1 MMETYD
7 IAIIG
12 TGPAGVSAAITAT
25 IRNKKIIL
33 FGSRELSDKIR
44 KAHLIQNYPGLP
56 ECSGEDLSNAFAAHL
71 QKMGIEITE
80 EKINAVYPMG
90 ETFALQT
97 MKNEMHQARS
107 VILASGMVQ
116 GKLLPGEEEL
126 VGRGISYCATCDA
139 PLYRGRSVAVIG
151 YSPEAEEEVNF
162 LSEVASEVLYFPVYR
177 DEPKVSESV
186 KVLRQIPQAI
196 LNKEAAEE
204 ALSLAQADPAK
215 SSAKAPDSAKAP
227 ADSKALS
234 AAGEVLSAAS
244 EALSVDA
251 LHPGQ
256 LALQPVQLAV
266 QTAECAYPADG
277 IFVLRSSVPAK
288 QLIPGI
294 EMDGEHVKVNLQME
308 TSVPGCFACG
318 DITGKPYQYVKAA
331 GQGNVAALSAVGYL
345 DQK

>member
-12 TGPAGVSAAITAT
+12 TGPAGISAAITAT

-44 KAHLIQNYPGLP
+44 KAHLIQNYPGFP
-56 ECSGEDLSNAFAAHL
+56 ECGGEDLCNAFAAHL
-71 QKMGIEITE
+71 KKMGIEITE

-107 VILASGMVQ
+107 VILACGMVQ

-126 VGRGISYCATCDA
+126 VGRGVSYCATCDA

-186 KVLRQIPQAI
+186 KVVRQIPQAI

-204 ALSLAQADPAK
+204 AFSLAQADPAK
-215 SSAKAPDSAKAP
+215 SSAKD
-227 ADSKALS
+227 L
-234 AAGEVLSAAS
+234 AS
-244 EALSVDA
+244 GEALSVDA
-251 LHPGQ
+251 LKQG
-256 LALQPVQLAV
+256 QLAV
-266 QTAECAYPADG
+266 QTTKGTFPADG
-277 IFVLRSSVPAK
+277 IFVLRSSVHAG
-288 QLIPGI
+288 QMIPGI

-318 DITGKPYQYVKAA
+318 DITGRPYQYVKAA
-331 GQGNVAALSAVGYL
+331 GQGNVAVLSAVSYL

>member
-1 MMETYD
+1 MEIYD

-44 KAHLIQNYPGLP
+44 KAHLIQNYPGFP
-56 ECSGEDLSNAFAAHL
+56 ECSGAELCDAFAAHL
-71 QKMGIEITE
+71 EKMGIEITE

-97 MKNEMHQARS
+97 MKNAMYQARS
-107 VILASGMVQ
+107 VILACGMVQ

-126 VGRGISYCATCDA
+126 VGRGVSYCATCDA

-162 LSEVASEVLYFPVYR
+162 LSEVASEALYFPVYR

-204 ALSLAQADPAK
+204 ALSLDQADPAK
-215 SSAKAPDSAKAP
+215 DLASSE
-227 ADSKALS
+227 ALS
-234 AAGEVLSAAS
+234 AVSD
-244 EALSVDA
+244 ALSVDA
-251 LHPGQ
+251 LQPG
-256 LALQPVQLAV
+256 QLAV
-266 QTAECAYPADG
+266 QTAEGAYPADG

-331 GQGNVAALSAVGYL
+331 GQGNVAALSAVSYL

>member
-12 TGPAGVSAAITAT
+12 TGPAGISAAITAT

-33 FGSRELSDKIR
+33 FGSRELSDKIH
-44 KAHLIQNYPGLP
+44 KAHLIQNYPGFP
-56 ECSGEDLSNAFAAHL
+56 ECSGEDLCNAFAAHL
-71 QKMGIEITE
+71 EKMGIEITE

-107 VILASGMVQ
+107 VILACGMVQ

-126 VGRGISYCATCDA
+126 VGRGVSYCATCDA

-186 KVLRQIPQAI
+186 KVVRQIPQAI

-204 ALSLAQADPAK
+204 AFSLAQADPAK
-215 SSAKAPDSAKAP
+215 SSAKD
-227 ADSKALS
+227 L
-234 AAGEVLSAAS
+234 AS
-244 EALSVDA
+244 GEALLVDA
-251 LHPGQ
+251 LKQG
-256 LALQPVQLAV
+256 QLAV
-266 QTAECAYPADG
+266 QTTKGTFPADG
-277 IFVLRSSVPAK
+277 IFVLRSSVPAG
-288 QLIPGI
+288 QMIPGI

-318 DITGKPYQYVKAA
+318 DITGRPYQYVKAA
-331 GQGNVAALSAVGYL
+331 GQGNVAALSAVSYI
-345 DQK
+345 DQLYGA

>member
-1 MMETYD
+1 MEIYD

-12 TGPAGVSAAITAT
+12 TGPAGISAAITAT

-44 KAHLIQNYPGLP
+44 KAHLIQNYPGFP
-56 ECSGEDLSNAFAAHL
+56 ECSGEDLCNAFAAHL
-71 QKMGIEITE
+71 EKMGIEIAE

-107 VILASGMVQ
+107 VILACGMVQ

-126 VGRGISYCATCDA
+126 VGRGVSYCATCDA

-186 KVLRQIPQAI
+186 KVVRQIPQAI

-204 ALSLAQADPAK
+204 AFSLAQADPAK
-215 SSAKAPDSAKAP
+215 SSAKD
-227 ADSKALS
+227 L
-234 AAGEVLSAAS
+234 AAG

-251 LHPGQ
+251 LKQG
-256 LALQPVQLAV
+256 QLAV
-266 QTAECAYPADG
+266 QTTKGTFPADG
-277 IFVLRSSVPAK
+277 IFVLRSSVPAG

-318 DITGKPYQYVKAA
+318 DITGRPYQYVKAA
-331 GQGNVAALSAVGYL
+331 GQGNVAVLSAVSYL

>member
-1 MMETYD
+1 METYD

-25 IRNKKIIL
+25 IRNKKIVL
-33 FGSRELSDKIR
+33 FGSMGLSDKIR

-56 ECSGEDLSNAFAAHL
+56 ESSGAELCDAFAAHL
-71 QKMGIEITE
+71 DKMGIEITE

-97 MKNEMHQARS
+97 MKNEMYQARS

-126 VGRGISYCATCDA
+126 VGRGVSYCATCDA

-177 DEPKVSESV
+177 VEPKVSESV
-186 KVLRQIPQAI
+186 KVVRQIPQAI

-204 ALSLAQADPAK
+204 AFSFAQADPAK
-215 SSAKAPDSAKAP
+215 SS
-227 ADSKALS
+227 SKDLASGEALS
-234 AAGEVLSAAS
+234 AAG

-251 LHPGQ
+251 LKQG
-256 LALQPVQLAV
+256 QLAV
-266 QTAECAYPADG
+266 QTTKGTFPADG
-277 IFVLRSSVPAK
+277 IFVLRSSVPAG

-318 DITGKPYQYVKAA
+318 DLTGKPYQYVKAA
-331 GQGNVAALSAVGYL
+331 GQGNVAVLSAVSYI
-345 DQK
+345 DQLYGA

>member
-12 TGPAGVSAAITAT
+12 TGPAGISAAITAT

-44 KAHLIQNYPGLP
+44 KAHLIQNYPGFP
-56 ECSGEDLSNAFAAHL
+56 ECSGEDLCNAFAAHL
-71 QKMGIEITE
+71 EKMGIEITE

-107 VILASGMVQ
+107 VILACGMVQ

-126 VGRGISYCATCDA
+126 VGRGVSYCATCDA

-151 YSPEAEEEVNF
+151 YSPEAEEE
-162 LSEVASEVLYFPVYR
+162 SEVLYFPVYR

-186 KVLRQIPQAI
+186 KVVRQIPQAI

-204 ALSLAQADPAK
+204 AFSLAQADPAK
-215 SSAKAPDSAKAP
+215 SSAKDLASGE
-227 ADSKALS
+227 ALS
-234 AAGEVLSAAS
+234 AAGE
-244 EALSVDA
+244 ALLVDA
-251 LHPGQ
+251 LKQG
-256 LALQPVQLAV
+256 QLAV
-266 QTAECAYPADG
+266 QTTKGTFPADG
-277 IFVLRSSVPAK
+277 IFVLRSSVPAG

-318 DITGKPYQYVKAA
+318 DITGRPYQYVKAA
-331 GQGNVAALSAVGYL
+331 GQGNVAVLSAVSYL

>member
-1 MMETYD
+1 MMEIYD

-71 QKMGIEITE
+71 EKMGIEITE
-80 EKINAVYPMG
+80 EKINVVYPMG

-97 MKNEMHQARS
+97 MKNEMYQARS
-107 VILASGMVQ
+107 VILACGMVQ

-204 ALSLAQADPAK
+204 AFSLAQADPAK
-215 SSAKAPDSAKAP
+215 SSAKDLASGE
-227 ADSKALS
+227 ALS
-234 AAGEVLSAAS
+234 AASD
-244 EALSVDA
+244 ALSVDA

-256 LALQPVQLAV
+256 LAV
-266 QTAECAYPADG
+266 QTAEGAYPADG

-345 DQK
+345 NQK

>member
-12 TGPAGVSAAITAT
+12 TGPAGISAAITAT

-44 KAHLIQNYPGLP
+44 KAHLIQNYPGFP
-56 ECSGEDLSNAFAAHL
+56 ECSGEDLCNAFAAHL
-71 QKMGIEITE
+71 EKMGIEIAE

-107 VILASGMVQ
+107 VILACGMVQ

-126 VGRGISYCATCDA
+126 VGRGVSYCATCDA
-139 PLYRGRSVAVIG
+139 PLYRGRAVAVIG

-186 KVLRQIPQAI
+186 KVVRQIPQAI

-204 ALSLAQADPAK
+204 AFSLAQADPAK
-215 SSAKAPDSAKAP
+215 SSAKD
-227 ADSKALS
+227 L
-234 AAGEVLSAAS
+234 AS
-244 EALSVDA
+244 GEALSVDA
-251 LHPGQ
+251 LKQG
-256 LALQPVQLAV
+256 QLAV
-266 QTAECAYPADG
+266 QTTKGTFLADG
-277 IFVLRSSVPAK
+277 IFVLRSSVPAG

-318 DITGKPYQYVKAA
+318 DITGRPYQYVKAA
-331 GQGNVAALSAVGYL
+331 GQGNVAVLSAISYL

>member
-1 MMETYD
+1 MMEIYD

-71 QKMGIEITE
+71 EKMGIEIAE

-97 MKNEMHQARS
+97 MKNEMHQTRS

-126 VGRGISYCATCDA
+126 VGRGVSYCATCDA

-177 DEPKVSESV
+177 DEPKVAESV

-204 ALSLAQADPAK
+204 AFSLAQADPAK

-234 AAGEVLSAAS
+234 AASD
-244 EALSVDA
+244 ALSVDA
-251 LHPGQ
+251 LKQGQ
-256 LALQPVQLAV
+256 LAVQPGQLAV
-266 QTAECAYPADG
+266 QTAEGAYPVDG
-277 IFVLRSSVPAK
+277 IFVLRSSVPTK

-318 DITGKPYQYVKAA
+318 DITGRPYQYVKAA
-331 GQGNVAALSAVGYL
+331 GQGNVAALSAVSYL

>member
-1 MMETYD
+1 METYD

-12 TGPAGVSAAITAT
+12 TGPAGISAAITAT

-44 KAHLIQNYPGLP
+44 KAHLIQNYPGFP
-56 ECSGEDLSNAFAAHL
+56 ECSGEDLCNAFAAHL
-71 QKMGIEITE
+71 EKMGIEITE
-80 EKINAVYPMG
+80 EKINAVYSMG

-107 VILASGMVQ
+107 VILACGMVQ

-126 VGRGISYCATCDA
+126 VGRGVSYCATCDA

-186 KVLRQIPQAI
+186 KVVRQIPQAI

-204 ALSLAQADPAK
+204 AFSLAQADPAK
-215 SSAKAPDSAKAP
+215 SSAKD
-227 ADSKALS
+227 L
-234 AAGEVLSAAS
+234 AAG

-251 LHPGQ
+251 LKQG
-256 LALQPVQLAV
+256 QLAV
-266 QTAECAYPADG
+266 QTTKGTFPADG
-277 IFVLRSSVPAK
+277 IFVLRSSVPAG

-318 DITGKPYQYVKAA
+318 DITGRPYQYVKAA
-331 GQGNVAALSAVGYL
+331 GQGNVAVLSVVSYL

>member
-1 MMETYD
+1 MMGTYD

-12 TGPAGVSAAITAT
+12 TGPAGISAAITAT

-44 KAHLIQNYPGLP
+44 KAHLIQNYPGFP
-56 ECSGEDLSNAFAAHL
+56 ECSGEDLCNAFAAHL
-71 QKMGIEITE
+71 EKMGIEITE

-107 VILASGMVQ
+107 VILACGMVQ
-116 GKLLPGEEEL
+116 GKLLPGEEEM
-126 VGRGISYCATCDA
+126 VGRGVSYCATCDA

-177 DEPKVSESV
+177 VEPKVSESV
-186 KVLRQIPQAI
+186 KVVRQIPQAI

-204 ALSLAQADPAK
+204 AFSLAQADPAK
-215 SSAKAPDSAKAP
+215 FSAKDLAP
-227 ADSKALS
+227 
-234 AAGEVLSAAS
+234 G

-251 LHPGQ
+251 LKQG
-256 LALQPVQLAV
+256 QLAV
-266 QTAECAYPADG
+266 QTTKGTFPADG
-277 IFVLRSSVPAK
+277 IFVLRSSVPAG

-318 DITGKPYQYVKAA
+318 DITGRPYQYVKAA
-331 GQGNVAALSAVGYL
+331 GQGNVAVLSAVSYL

>member
-12 TGPAGVSAAITAT
+12 TGPAGISAAITAT

-33 FGSRELSDKIR
+33 FGSWELSDKIR
-44 KAHLIQNYPGLP
+44 KAHLIQNYPGFP
-56 ECSGEDLSNAFAAHL
+56 ECSGEDLCNAFAAHL
-71 QKMGIEITE
+71 EKMGIKITE

-107 VILASGMVQ
+107 VILACGMVQ

-126 VGRGISYCATCDA
+126 VGRGVSYCATCDA

-151 YSPEAEEEVNF
+151 YSPEVEEEVNF

-186 KVLRQIPQAI
+186 KVVRQIPQAI

-204 ALSLAQADPAK
+204 AFSLAQADPAK
-215 SSAKAPDSAKAP
+215 SSAKD
-227 ADSKALS
+227 L
-234 AAGEVLSAAS
+234 AS
-244 EALSVDA
+244 GEALSVDA
-251 LHPGQ
+251 LKQG
-256 LALQPVQLAV
+256 QLAV
-266 QTAECAYPADG
+266 QTTKGTFPVDG
-277 IFVLRSSVPAK
+277 IFVLRSSVPAG

-318 DITGKPYQYVKAA
+318 DITGRPYQYVKAA
-331 GQGNVAALSAVGYL
+331 GQGNVAVLSAVSYL

>member
-1 MMETYD
+1 METYD

-12 TGPAGVSAAITAT
+12 TGPAGISAAITAT

-44 KAHLIQNYPGLP
+44 KAHLIQNYPGFP
-56 ECSGEDLSNAFAAHL
+56 ECSGEDLCNAFAAHL
-71 QKMGIEITE
+71 EKMGIEITE

-107 VILASGMVQ
+107 VILACGMVQ

-126 VGRGISYCATCDA
+126 VGRGVSYCATCDA

-162 LSEVASEVLYFPVYR
+162 LSEVTSEVLYFPVYR
-177 DEPKVSESV
+177 DEPNVSESV
-186 KVLRQIPQAI
+186 KVVRQIPQAI

-204 ALSLAQADPAK
+204 AFSLAQADPAK
-215 SSAKAPDSAKAP
+215 SSAKD
-227 ADSKALS
+227 L
-234 AAGEVLSAAS
+234 AAG

-251 LHPGQ
+251 LKQG
-256 LALQPVQLAV
+256 QLAV
-266 QTAECAYPADG
+266 QTTKGTFPADG
-277 IFVLRSSVPAK
+277 IFVLRSSVPAG
-288 QLIPGI
+288 QLIPGV

-318 DITGKPYQYVKAA
+318 DITGRPYQYVKAA
-331 GQGNVAALSAVGYL
+331 GQGNVAVLSAVSYL

>member
-12 TGPAGVSAAITAT
+12 TGPAGISAAITAT

-44 KAHLIQNYPGLP
+44 KAHLIQNYPGFP
-56 ECSGEDLSNAFAAHL
+56 GCSGEDLCNAFAAHL
-71 QKMGIEITE
+71 EKMGIEITE
-80 EKINAVYPMG
+80 EKINVVYPMG

-107 VILASGMVQ
+107 VILACGMVQ

-126 VGRGISYCATCDA
+126 VGRGVSYCATCDA

-186 KVLRQIPQAI
+186 KVVRQIPQAI

-204 ALSLAQADPAK
+204 AFSLAQADPAK
-215 SSAKAPDSAKAP
+215 SSAKDLASGE
-227 ADSKALS
+227 ALS
-234 AAGEVLSAAS
+234 AAG

-251 LHPGQ
+251 LKQG
-256 LALQPVQLAV
+256 QLAV
-266 QTAECAYPADG
+266 QTTKGTFPADG
-277 IFVLRSSVPAK
+277 IFVLRSSVPAG

-318 DITGKPYQYVKAA
+318 DITGRPYQYVKAA
-331 GQGNVAALSAVGYL
+331 GQGNVAVLSAVSYL

>member
-12 TGPAGVSAAITAT
+12 TGPAGVSAAITST

-71 QKMGIEITE
+71 EKMGIEITE

-107 VILASGMVQ
+107 VILACGMVQ

-126 VGRGISYCATCDA
+126 VGRGVSYCATCDA

-186 KVLRQIPQAI
+186 RVLKQTPQAI

-204 ALSLAQADPAK
+204 AFSLAQADTAK
-215 SSAKAPDSAKAP
+215 SSAKDLAS
-227 ADSKALS
+227 
-234 AAGEVLSAAS
+234 GEVLSATG

-251 LHPGQ
+251 LQPG
-256 LALQPVQLAV
+256 QLAV
-266 QTAECAYPADG
+266 QTAEGAYPADG

>member
-1 MMETYD
+1 MMEIYD

-56 ECSGEDLSNAFAAHL
+56 ECSGEDLCNAFAVHL
-71 QKMGIEITE
+71 EKMGIEITE

-97 MKNEMHQARS
+97 MKNEMYQARS

-126 VGRGISYCATCDA
+126 VGRGVSYCATCDA

-151 YSPEAEEEVNF
+151 YSPEAEEEVDF
-162 LSEVASEVLYFPVYR
+162 LSEVASEVLYFPEYR

-186 KVLRQIPQAI
+186 RVLKQTPQAI

-204 ALSLAQADPAK
+204 AFSLAQADPAK
-215 SSAKAPDSAKAP
+215 SFAKDLASGE
-227 ADSKALS
+227 ALS
-234 AAGEVLSAAS
+234 AAGEALSAAG

-256 LALQPVQLAV
+256 LALQPGQLAV
-266 QTAECAYPADG
+266 QTAEGAYPADG

-331 GQGNVAALSAVGYL
+331 GQGNVAALSAVSYL

>member
-1 MMETYD
+1 MMEIYD

-56 ECSGEDLSNAFAAHL
+56 DSSGAELCDAFAAHL
-71 QKMGIEITE
+71 EKMGIEITE

-107 VILASGMVQ
+107 VILACGMVQ

-126 VGRGISYCATCDA
+126 VGRGVSYCATCDA

-177 DEPKVSESV
+177 DEPKVAESV

-204 ALSLAQADPAK
+204 ALSLDQADPAK

-234 AAGEVLSAAS
+234 AAS

-256 LALQPVQLAV
+256 LALQSGQLAV
-266 QTAECAYPADG
+266 QTAEGAYPADG

>member
-1 MMETYD
+1 METYD

-12 TGPAGVSAAITAT
+12 TGPAGISAAITAT

-44 KAHLIQNYPGLP
+44 KAHLIQNYPGFP
-56 ECSGEDLSNAFAAHL
+56 ECRGEDLCNAFAAHL
-71 QKMGIEITE
+71 EKMGIEITE

-107 VILASGMVQ
+107 VILACGMVQ

-126 VGRGISYCATCDA
+126 VGRGVSYCATCDA

-151 YSPEAEEEVNF
+151 YSLEAEEEVNF

-177 DEPKVSESV
+177 VEPKVSESV
-186 KVLRQIPQAI
+186 KVVRQIPQAI

-204 ALSLAQADPAK
+204 AFSLAQADPAK
-215 SSAKAPDSAKAP
+215 SSAKD
-227 ADSKALS
+227 L
-234 AAGEVLSAAS
+234 AS
-244 EALSVDA
+244 GEALSVDA
-251 LHPGQ
+251 LKQG
-256 LALQPVQLAV
+256 QLAV
-266 QTAECAYPADG
+266 QTTKGTFPADG
-277 IFVLRSSVPAK
+277 IFVLRSSVPAG
-288 QLIPGI
+288 QMIPGI

-308 TSVPGCFACG
+308 TSVLGCFACG
-318 DITGKPYQYVKAA
+318 DITGRPYQYVKAA
-331 GQGNVAALSAVGYL
+331 GQGNVAVLSAVSYL

>member
-1 MMETYD
+1 MMEIYD

-44 KAHLIQNYPGLP
+44 KAHLIQNYPGFP
-56 ECSGEDLSNAFAAHL
+56 ECSGAELCDAFAAHL
-71 QKMGIEITE
+71 EKMGIEITE

-97 MKNEMHQARS
+97 MKNAMYQARS

-126 VGRGISYCATCDA
+126 VGRGVSYCATCDA

-151 YSPEAEEEVNF
+151 YSAEAEEEVNF

-177 DEPKVSESV
+177 DEPKVAESV
-186 KVLRQIPQAI
+186 RALKQTPQAI

-204 ALSLAQADPAK
+204 AFSLAQADPAK
-215 SSAKAPDSAKAP
+215 DLASSE
-227 ADSKALS
+227 ALS
-234 AAGEVLSAAS
+234 AVSD
-244 EALSVDA
+244 ALSVDA
-251 LHPGQ
+251 LQPG
-256 LALQPVQLAV
+256 QLAV
-266 QTAECAYPADG
+266 QTAEGAYPADG

>member
-1 MMETYD
+1 MMEIYD

-33 FGSRELSDKIR
+33 FGSWELSDKIR

-71 QKMGIEITE
+71 EKMGIEITE
-80 EKINAVYPMG
+80 EKINVVYPMG

-97 MKNEMHQARS
+97 MKNEMYQARS

-126 VGRGISYCATCDA
+126 VGRGVSYCATCDA

-177 DEPKVSESV
+177 DEPKVAESV

-204 ALSLAQADPAK
+204 AFSLAQADPAK
-215 SSAKAPDSAKAP
+215 SSAKDLASGE
-227 ADSKALS
+227 ALS
-234 AAGEVLSAAS
+234 AASD
-244 EALSVDA
+244 ALSVDA

-256 LALQPVQLAV
+256 LALQPGQLAV
-266 QTAECAYPADG
+266 QTAEGAYPADG

>member
-44 KAHLIQNYPGLP
+44 KAHLIQNYPGFP

-71 QKMGIEITE
+71 EKMGIEITE
-80 EKINAVYPMG
+80 EKINVVYPMG

-97 MKNEMHQARS
+97 MKNEMYQARS
-107 VILASGMVQ
+107 VILACGMVQ

-126 VGRGISYCATCDA
+126 VGRGVSYCATCDA

-177 DEPKVSESV
+177 DEPKVAESV

-204 ALSLAQADPAK
+204 ALSLDQADPAK

-234 AAGEVLSAAS
+234 AAGEALSAAG

-256 LALQPVQLAV
+256 LALQSGQLAV
-266 QTAECAYPADG
+266 QTAEGAYPADG
-277 IFVLRSSVPAK
+277 IFLLRSSVPAK

-294 EMDGEHVKVNLQME
+294 EMAGEHVKVNLQME

>member
-1 MMETYD
+1 MEIYD

-12 TGPAGVSAAITAT
+12 TGPAGISAAITAT

-44 KAHLIQNYPGLP
+44 KAHLIQNYPGFP
-56 ECSGEDLSNAFAAHL
+56 ECRGEDLCNAFAEHL
-71 QKMGIEITE
+71 EKMGIEITE

-107 VILASGMVQ
+107 VILACGMVQ

-126 VGRGISYCATCDA
+126 VGRGVSYCATCDA

-186 KVLRQIPQAI
+186 KVVRQIPQAI

-204 ALSLAQADPAK
+204 AFSLAQADPAK
-215 SSAKAPDSAKAP
+215 SSAKDMASGE
-227 ADSKALS
+227 ALS
-234 AAGEVLSAAS
+234 AAG

-251 LHPGQ
+251 LKQG
-256 LALQPVQLAV
+256 QLAV
-266 QTAECAYPADG
+266 QTTKGTFPADG
-277 IFVLRSSVPAK
+277 IFVLRSSVPAG

-318 DITGKPYQYVKAA
+318 DITGRPYQYVKAA
-331 GQGNVAALSAVGYL
+331 GQGNVAVLSAVSYL

>member
-1 MMETYD
+1 METYD

-12 TGPAGVSAAITAT
+12 TGPAGISAAITAT

-44 KAHLIQNYPGLP
+44 KAHLIQNYPGFP
-56 ECSGEDLSNAFAAHL
+56 ECSGEDLCNAFAAHL
-71 QKMGIEITE
+71 EKMGIEITE

-107 VILASGMVQ
+107 VILACGMVQ

-126 VGRGISYCATCDA
+126 VGRGVSYCATCDA

-162 LSEVASEVLYFPVYR
+162 LSEVASEVLYFPMYR

-186 KVLRQIPQAI
+186 KVIRQIPQAI

-204 ALSLAQADPAK
+204 AFSLAQADPAK
-215 SSAKAPDSAKAP
+215 SSAKD
-227 ADSKALS
+227 L
-234 AAGEVLSAAS
+234 AS
-244 EALSVDA
+244 GEALSVDA
-251 LHPGQ
+251 LKQG
-256 LALQPVQLAV
+256 QLAV
-266 QTAECAYPADG
+266 QTTKGTFLADG
-277 IFVLRSSVPAK
+277 IFVLRSSVPAG

-318 DITGKPYQYVKAA
+318 DITGRPYQYVKAA
-331 GQGNVAALSAVGYL
+331 GQGNVAVLSAISYL

>member
-1 MMETYD
+1 MMEIYD

-71 QKMGIEITE
+71 EKMGIEITE

-97 MKNEMHQARS
+97 MKHEMHQARS
-107 VILASGMVQ
+107 VILACGMVQ

-204 ALSLAQADPAK
+204 AFSLAQADPAK
-215 SSAKAPDSAKAP
+215 SSAKDLAS
-227 ADSKALS
+227 
-234 AAGEVLSAAS
+234 GEALSAAS
-244 EALSVDA
+244 EALSAAGEALSVDA
-251 LHPGQ
+251 LQPG
-256 LALQPVQLAV
+256 QLAV
-266 QTAECAYPADG
+266 QTAEGAYPADG

>member
-1 MMETYD
+1 MMEIYD

-12 TGPAGVSAAITAT
+12 TGPAGISAAITAT

-44 KAHLIQNYPGLP
+44 KAHLIQNYPGFP
-56 ECSGEDLSNAFAAHL
+56 ECSGEDLCNAFAAHL
-71 QKMGIEITE
+71 EKMGIEIAE

-107 VILASGMVQ
+107 VILACGMVQ

-126 VGRGISYCATCDA
+126 VGRGVSYCATCDA

-151 YSPEAEEEVNF
+151 YSPEAEKEVNF

-186 KVLRQIPQAI
+186 KVVRQIPQAI

-204 ALSLAQADPAK
+204 AFSLAQADPAK
-215 SSAKAPDSAKAP
+215 SSAKDLASGV
-227 ADSKALS
+227 ALS
-234 AAGEVLSAAS
+234 AAG

-251 LHPGQ
+251 LKQG
-256 LALQPVQLAV
+256 QLAV
-266 QTAECAYPADG
+266 QTTKGTFLADG
-277 IFVLRSSVPAK
+277 IFVLRSSVPAG

-318 DITGKPYQYVKAA
+318 DITGRPYQYVKAA
-331 GQGNVAALSAVGYL
+331 GQGNVAVLSAVSYL

>member
-12 TGPAGVSAAITAT
+12 SGPAGISAAITAT

-44 KAHLIQNYPGLP
+44 KAHLIQNYPGFP
-56 ECSGEDLSNAFAAHL
+56 ECSGEDLCNAFAAHL
-71 QKMGIEITE
+71 EKMGIEITE

-107 VILASGMVQ
+107 VILACGMVQ

-126 VGRGISYCATCDA
+126 VGRGVSYCATCDA

-151 YSPEAEEEVNF
+151 YSLEAEEEVNF

-186 KVLRQIPQAI
+186 KVVRQIPQAI

-204 ALSLAQADPAK
+204 AFSLAQADPAK
-215 SSAKAPDSAKAP
+215 SSAKD
-227 ADSKALS
+227 L
-234 AAGEVLSAAS
+234 AS
-244 EALSVDA
+244 GEALSVDA
-251 LHPGQ
+251 LKQG
-256 LALQPVQLAV
+256 QLAV
-266 QTAECAYPADG
+266 QTTKGTFPADG
-277 IFVLRSSVPAK
+277 IFVLRSSVPAG

-318 DITGKPYQYVKAA
+318 DITGRPYQYVKAA
-331 GQGNVAALSAVGYL
+331 GQGNVAVLSAVSYL

>member
-71 QKMGIEITE
+71 EKMGIEITE
-80 EKINAVYPMG
+80 EKINVVYPMG

-97 MKNEMHQARS
+97 MKNEMYQARS
-107 VILASGMVQ
+107 VILACGMVQ

-126 VGRGISYCATCDA
+126 VGRGVSYCATCDA

-177 DEPKVSESV
+177 DEPKVAESV

-204 ALSLAQADPAK
+204 ALSLDQADPAK
-215 SSAKAPDSAKAP
+215 SSAKDLASGEALSA
-227 ADSKALS
+227 SSEALS
-234 AAGEVLSAAS
+234 AASD
-244 EALSVDA
+244 ALSVEA

-256 LALQPVQLAV
+256 LAV
-266 QTAECAYPADG
+266 QTAEGAYPADG

>member
-1 MMETYD
+1 MIEIYD

-71 QKMGIEITE
+71 EKMGIEITE

-107 VILASGMVQ
+107 VILACGMVQ

-126 VGRGISYCATCDA
+126 VGRGVSYCATCDA

-177 DEPKVSESV
+177 DEPKVAESV

-215 SSAKAPDSAKAP
+215 SSAKDLASGE
-227 ADSKALS
+227 ALS
-234 AAGEVLSAAS
+234 AASDALSAAT
-244 EALSVDA
+244 
-251 LHPGQ
+251 
-256 LALQPVQLAV
+256 LQPGQLAV
-266 QTAECAYPADG
+266 QTAEGAYPADG

-294 EMDGEHVKVNLQME
+294 ELDGEHVKVNLQME

-345 DQK
+345 D

>member
-33 FGSRELSDKIR
+33 FGSWELSDKIR

-71 QKMGIEITE
+71 EKMGIEITE
-80 EKINAVYPMG
+80 EKITAVYPMG

-97 MKNEMHQARS
+97 MKNEMYQARS
-107 VILASGMVQ
+107 VILACGMVQ

-126 VGRGISYCATCDA
+126 VGRGVSYCATCDA

-186 KVLRQIPQAI
+186 RVLKQTPQAI

-204 ALSLAQADPAK
+204 AFSLAQADTAK
-215 SSAKAPDSAKAP
+215 SSAKDLAS
-227 ADSKALS
+227 
-234 AAGEVLSAAS
+234 GEVLSATG

-251 LHPGQ
+251 LQPG
-256 LALQPVQLAV
+256 QLAV
-266 QTAECAYPADG
+266 QTAEGAYPADG

>member
-1 MMETYD
+1 MMEIYD

-71 QKMGIEITE
+71 EKMGIEITE

-97 MKNEMHQARS
+97 MKNEMYQARS

-126 VGRGISYCATCDA
+126 VGRGVSYCATCDA

-177 DEPKVSESV
+177 DEPKVAESV

-215 SSAKAPDSAKAP
+215 SSAKDLASG
-227 ADSKALS
+227 KALS
-234 AAGEVLSAAS
+234 AAG

-256 LALQPVQLAV
+256 LALQPGQMAV
-266 QTAECAYPADG
+266 QTAEGAYPADG

-318 DITGKPYQYVKAA
+318 DITGRPYQYVKAA
-331 GQGNVAALSAVGYL
+331 GQGNVAVLSAVSYI
-345 DQK
+345 DQLYGA

>member
-12 TGPAGVSAAITAT
+12 TGPAGISAAITAT

-44 KAHLIQNYPGLP
+44 KAHLIQNYPGFP
-56 ECSGEDLSNAFAAHL
+56 ECSGEDLCNAFATHL
-71 QKMGIEITE
+71 EKMGIEITE

-107 VILASGMVQ
+107 VILACGMVQ

-126 VGRGISYCATCDA
+126 VGRGVSYCATCDA

-177 DEPKVSESV
+177 VEPKVSESV
-186 KVLRQIPQAI
+186 KVVRQIPQAI

-204 ALSLAQADPAK
+204 AFSLDQADPAK
-215 SSAKAPDSAKAP
+215 SSAKDLAPGE
-227 ADSKALS
+227 ALS
-234 AAGEVLSAAS
+234 AAG

-251 LHPGQ
+251 LKQG
-256 LALQPVQLAV
+256 QLAV
-266 QTAECAYPADG
+266 QTTKGTFPADG
-277 IFVLRSSVPAK
+277 IFVLRSSVPAG

-318 DITGKPYQYVKAA
+318 DITGRPYQYVKAA
-331 GQGNVAALSAVGYL
+331 GQGNVAVLSAVSYL

>member
-1 MMETYD
+1 MMEIYD

-44 KAHLIQNYPGLP
+44 KAHLIQNYPGFP
-56 ECSGEDLSNAFAAHL
+56 ECSGEDLCNAFAAHL
-71 QKMGIEITE
+71 EKMGIEITE

-107 VILASGMVQ
+107 VILACGMVQ

-126 VGRGISYCATCDA
+126 VGRGVSYCATCDA

-162 LSEVASEVLYFPVYR
+162 LSEVASEVLYFPIYR
-177 DEPKVSESV
+177 DEPKVAESV

-204 ALSLAQADPAK
+204 AFSLAQADPAK
-215 SSAKAPDSAKAP
+215 SSAKAPASCE
-227 ADSKALS
+227 ALS
-234 AAGEVLSAAS
+234 AAGETLSAAG
-244 EALSVDA
+244 EELSVDA
-251 LHPGQ
+251 LNPG
-256 LALQPVQLAV
+256 QLAV
-266 QTAECAYPADG
+266 QTAEGAYPADG

>member
-12 TGPAGVSAAITAT
+12 TGPAGISAAITAT

-44 KAHLIQNYPGLP
+44 KAHLIQNYPGFP
-56 ECSGEDLSNAFAAHL
+56 ECSGVDLCNAFAAHL
-71 QKMGIEITE
+71 EKMGIEITE

-107 VILASGMVQ
+107 VILACGMVQ

-126 VGRGISYCATCDA
+126 VGRGVSYCATCDA

-186 KVLRQIPQAI
+186 KVVRQIPQAI

-204 ALSLAQADPAK
+204 AFSLAQADPAK
-215 SSAKAPDSAKAP
+215 SSAKDLASGE
-227 ADSKALS
+227 ALS
-234 AAGEVLSAAS
+234 AAG

-251 LHPGQ
+251 LKQG
-256 LALQPVQLAV
+256 QLAV
-266 QTAECAYPADG
+266 QTTKGTFPADG
-277 IFVLRSSVPAK
+277 IFVLRSSVPAG

-318 DITGKPYQYVKAA
+318 DITGRPYQYVKAA
-331 GQGNVAALSAVGYL
+331 GQGNVAVLSAVSYL

>member
-33 FGSRELSDKIR
+33 FGSRDLSDKIR

-56 ECSGEDLSNAFAAHL
+56 ECSGAELCNAFAAHL
-71 QKMGIEITE
+71 DKMGIEITE

-97 MKNEMHQARS
+97 MKNEMYQARS
-107 VILASGMVQ
+107 VILSCGMVQ

-126 VGRGISYCATCDA
+126 VGRGVSYCATCDA

-151 YSPEAEEEVNF
+151 YSPKAEEEVNF
-162 LSEVASEVLYFPVYR
+162 LAEVAAEVMYFPVYR
-177 DEPKVSESV
+177 DEPQVAESV
-186 KVLRQIPQAI
+186 KVLRLTPQAI
-196 LNKEAAEE
+196 LNKEAAQE
-204 ALSLAQADPAK
+204 ALDFDQADPAK
-215 SSAKAPDSAKAP
+215 SSAEASVSAA
-227 ADSKALS
+227 ALS
-234 AAGEVLSAAS
+234 AGAS
-244 EALSVDA
+244 Q
-251 LHPGQ
+251 PG
-256 LALQPVQLAV
+256 QLAV
-266 QTAECAYPADG
+266 QTAKGAFPADG
-277 IFVLRSSVPAK
+277 IFVLRSSVPAG

>member
-1 MMETYD
+1 MMEIYD

-71 QKMGIEITE
+71 EKMGIEITE
-80 EKINAVYPMG
+80 EKINVVYPMG

-97 MKNEMHQARS
+97 MKNEMYQARS

-126 VGRGISYCATCDA
+126 VGRGVSYCATCDA

-177 DEPKVSESV
+177 DEPKVAESV

-204 ALSLAQADPAK
+204 AFSLAQADPAK
-215 SSAKAPDSAKAP
+215 SSAKDLASGEALSA
-227 ADSKALS
+227 SSEALS
-234 AAGEVLSAAS
+234 AASD
-244 EALSVDA
+244 ALSVEA

-256 LALQPVQLAV
+256 LAV
-266 QTAECAYPADG
+266 QTAEGAYPADG

>member
-1 MMETYD
+1 MMEIYD

-12 TGPAGVSAAITAT
+12 TGPAGISAAITAT

-44 KAHLIQNYPGLP
+44 KAYLIQNYPGLP

-71 QKMGIEITE
+71 EKMGIEITE
-80 EKINAVYPMG
+80 EKINVVYPMG

-97 MKNEMHQARS
+97 MKNEMYQAQS
-107 VILASGMVQ
+107 VILACGMVQ

-126 VGRGISYCATCDA
+126 VGRGVSYCATCDA

-177 DEPKVSESV
+177 DEPKVAESV

-204 ALSLAQADPAK
+204 ALSLDQADPAK

-234 AAGEVLSAAS
+234 AASD
-244 EALSVDA
+244 ALSVDA

-256 LALQPVQLAV
+256 LALQSGQLAV
-266 QTAECAYPADG
+266 QTAEGAYPADG
-277 IFVLRSSVPAK
+277 IIVLRSSVPAK